1 MTDYGNALV
10 PVAVHLAGASG
21 GPLSDLTY
29 AAKDNIDVS
38 GLPTGNGNP
47 EFNAWRG
54 TPHSNATVIAQLQA
68 AGATLV
74 GKTHLH
80 ELAYGLTGVNPH
92 YGTPANPLVEGGI
105 PAGSSSGTAVAVA
118 RSVADFGLGSDTGGS
133 VRVPAGYCGL
143 YGWRP
148 THGLLSS
155 DGVVPLAP
163 SFDTVGVMAR
173 DLDVLGRVM
182 REFLDGSRATPITQ
196 VRVPKEVLGWLRA
209 DVATMFDQQIA
220 RFSSG
225 SLIETEVFERARLA
239 QAPLQASEAHAVHA
253 EWLAAAVPTIG
264 ADVARLLRAAAM
276 VTDEQVAAAARQ
288 RSAIAATVAEIL
300 RSGTA
305 LLVPSAPVT
314 PPLLSELAG
323 ESGATFRI
331 NGLRLTNLASLL
343 GLPVI
348 NFPSQTA
355 DGLPVGMQLIGS
367 RDSDLALLEAIE
379 SCQP

>member
-1 MTDYGNALV
+1 M
-10 PVAVHLAGASG
+10 
-21 GPLSDLTY
+21 
-29 AAKDNIDVS
+29 
-38 GLPTGNGNP
+38 
-47 EFNAWRG
+47 
-54 TPHSNATVIAQLQA
+54 
-68 AGATLV
+68 
-74 GKTHLH
+74 
-80 ELAYGLTGVNPH
+80 
-92 YGTPANPLVEGGI
+92 
-105 PAGSSSGTAVAVA
+105 
-118 RSVADFGLGSDTGGS
+118 
-133 VRVPAGYCGL
+133 
-143 YGWRP
+143 
-148 THGLLSS
+148 
-155 DGVVPLAP
+155 
-163 SFDTVGVMAR
+163 
-173 DLDVLGRVM
+173 
-182 REFLDGSRATPITQ
+182 
-196 VRVPKEVLGWLRA
+196 
-209 DVATMFDQQIA
+209 
-220 RFSSG
+220 
-225 SLIETEVFERARLA
+225 FERARLA